1 MGSHTGDVEVED
13 VIFLDHVV
21 DELLA
26 VFVHNEYL
34 PLGGSLARYGRREG
48 LRTSPRVVCLID
60 VRMTAEEVSMDIL
73 KKVII
78 LNIRSR

>member
-13 VIFLDHVV
+13 VIFLDYVV

-26 VFVHNEYL
+26 IFVHNEYL